1 MTLSTSY
8 RLKLT
13 DICCRM
19 ITTDGVPVT
28 LDERIWMN
36 KLIEHNVTARN
47 IAEALGINFCKK
59 ILSNQHISGI
69 NISSQRKLHLRR
81 SKML

>member
-1 MTLSTSY
+1 MANRSSEEKEMTLSTSY

-47 IAEALGINFCKK
+47 IVEALGINFC
-59 ILSNQHISGI
+59 
-69 NISSQRKLHLRR
+69 
-81 SKML
+81 

>member
-1 MTLSTSY
+1 MANRSSEEKEMTLSTSY

-36 KLIEHNVTARN
+36 KLIEHNVPARN
-47 IAEALGINFCKK
+47 IAEALGINFC
-59 ILSNQHISGI
+59 
-69 NISSQRKLHLRR
+69 
-81 SKML
+81 

>member
-1 MTLSTSY
+1 MANRSSEEKEMTLSTKY

-36 KLIEHNVTARN
+36 KIMEHNTTARS
-47 IAEALGINFCKK
+47 IVEGLGINFC
-59 ILSNQHISGI
+59 
-69 NISSQRKLHLRR
+69 
-81 SKML
+81 

>member
-1 MTLSTSY
+1 MLSTNY

-28 LDERIWMN
+28 LEERIWMN
-36 KLIEHNVTARN
+36 KLCEHNAQAKS
-47 IAEALGINFCKK
+47 IAEQLLCPNTVGEDVAYYE
-59 ILSNQHISGI
+59 
-69 NISSQRKLHLRR
+69 
-81 SKML
+81 

>member
-1 MTLSTSY
+1 MTLSTKY

-28 LDERIWMN
+28 LEERIWMN
-36 KLIEHNVTARN
+36 KLCENNSQAKS
-47 IAEALGINFCKK
+47 IAENLLCPNTVGEDVAYYE
-59 ILSNQHISGI
+59 
-69 NISSQRKLHLRR
+69 
-81 SKML
+81 